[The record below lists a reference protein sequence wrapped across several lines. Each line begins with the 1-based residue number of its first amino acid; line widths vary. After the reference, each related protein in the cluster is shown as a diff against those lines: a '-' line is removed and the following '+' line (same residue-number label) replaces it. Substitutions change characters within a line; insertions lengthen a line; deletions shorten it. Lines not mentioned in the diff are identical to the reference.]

1 MTVWKSI
8 KGLRCKVCNEIIPD
22 FSVFVEDQSYRK
34 DMSFINGWLINYDRE
49 YYSGQIANL
58 MYDCK
63 CGSITIN
70 REESGK
76 ILDDFLRDT
85 QFPKWASKELRE
97 KEYGNLI
104 VEFNESSSEVI

>member
-49 YYSGQIANL
+49 YTDRITYWKKEK
-58 MYDCK
+58 DK
-63 CGSITIN
+63 CFMVTM
-70 REESGK
+70 K
-76 ILDDFLRDT
+76 
-85 QFPKWASKELRE
+85 
-97 KEYGNLI
+97 
-104 VEFNESSSEVI
+104 